1 MKQDMQQSIGF
12 DARHWVRTFLLLG
25 SIAGGATALM
35 GCSEEPKFTM
45 PEKTSEWR
53 NDLSPSGISADA
65 STTVKEDVKSKEG
78 DGSLQEADASLGRG
92 PAGGVR
98 LGGAVA
104 TLSME
109 EFDEN
114 AKPAAIDRQTKEWA
128 MWGGAPD
135 RNMVSATT
143 GITLDF
149 DLEEKRVLWTASLG
163 SQTYGNPIY
172 ASGKVLVGTNNGAS
186 YRPQY
191 EGTKDMGI
199 LLCFDAADG
208 KFLWQLSRE
217 KMPSGR
223 VNDWPLQGICS
234 APFLEGDRL
243 WLVTN
248 RCEVMCLDLNGFH
261 DGKNDGDTD
270 EVDSDINDA
279 DIIWTVDMYN
289 DLAVF
294 PHNLATSSPV
304 MHGDVL
310 YLVTGNGVDEAHL
323 ENPSPRAPSFLGLN
337 KHTGEVV
344 FEDNSPG
351 DMILHGQWSSPCLG
365 VVNGKTQVIFP
376 GGDGWI
382 YTFDTETH
390 ELIWKCDLNP
400 KDTFWELGG
409 AGTRNNIIGTP
420 VFYENSVIVAVGQD
434 PEHGEGVGHLWRIDA
449 TKTGDL
455 SAEIGEIGTP
465 GEPNPNS
472 GIIWHYGGVDEE
484 QESVFRRTISTVAVH
499 DGMVFAADLSG
510 FVHCVDL
517 ETGERYW
524 QHDLMAAIW
533 GSPLYVDGK
542 VFLGDEDGR
551 LSIFDASKTYAL
563 KRREIEK
570 EITAKRKAMRESQD
584 DDEIRRLRTEI
595 RELIA
600 SVAPEMRESP
610 ASSSIYTTPTI
621 ASGVMYISDRSKLY
635 AIQITKQ

>member
-1 MKQDMQQSIGF
+1 MNNRGSSSGVGSRF
-12 DARHWVRTFLLLG
+12 SGAWWCGLG
-25 SIAGGATALM
+25 LVLGV
-35 GCSEEPKFTM
+35 GCSEQPKFTL
-45 PEKTSEWR
+45 PENPVQRQAEPQ
-53 NDLSPSGISADA
+53 LAGFGPSVNSATDE
-65 STTVKEDVKSKEG
+65 KIEE
-78 DGSLQEADASLGRG
+78 ASLGN
-92 PAGGVR
+92 PNIKMEGVS
-98 LGGAVA
+98 LAEASPEDSLHGA
-104 TLSME
+104 E
-109 EFDEN
+109 EQETG
-114 AKPAAIDRQTKEWA
+114 ASVDRQTAEWA

-135 RNMVSATT
+135 RNMVSATR

-149 DLEEKRVLWTASLG
+149 DLEEKRVLWTAQLG

-172 ASGKVLVGTNNGAS
+172 SGGKVLVGTNNGAS
-186 YRPQY
+186 YRPKYPAQ
-191 EGTKDMGI
+191 KDMGI
-199 LLCFDAADG
+199 LLCFDATDG

-234 APFLEGDRL
+234 APVVEGNRL

-248 RCEVMCLDLNGFH
+248 RCEVMCLDLNGLH
-261 DGKNDGDTD
+261 DGTNDGDTS
-270 EVDSDINDA
+270 ETDSEINDA

-310 YLVTGNGVDEAHL
+310 YLITSNGVDEAHL

-351 DMILHGQWSSPCLG
+351 DTILHGQWSSPTIG
-365 VVNGKTQVIFP
+365 VVNGKAQVVFA
-376 GGDGWI
+376 GGDGWV
-382 YTFDTETH
+382 YSFDTENH
-390 ELIWKCDLNP
+390 ELLWKCDLNP
-400 KDTFWELGG
+400 KDTVWELGG

-420 VFYENSVIVAVGQD
+420 VFYDNSVIVAVGQD

-455 SAEIGEIGTP
+455 SAEVGEIGAP
-465 GEPNPNS
+465 GEPNPDS
-472 GIIWHYGGVDEE
+472 GIIWHYGGVDED
-484 QESVFRRTISTVAVH
+484 QEPIFRRTISTVCVH
-499 DGMVFAADLSG
+499 DGLVFAPDLSG
-510 FVHCVDL
+510 FVHCIDL
-517 ETGERYW
+517 ETGKRYW

-533 GSPLYVDGK
+533 GSPLYIDGK
-542 VFLGDEDGR
+542 IFIGDEDGR
-551 LSIFDASKTYAL
+551 LSIFDASKKYAL
-563 KRREIEK
+563 DRQKLEL

-584 DDEIRRLRTEI
+584 DDEIRKLRAEI
-595 RELIA
+595 REMIA
-600 SVAPEMRESP
+600 SVAPEVRESP
-610 ASSSIYTTPTI
+610 AASSIYTTPTV

>member
-1 MKQDMQQSIGF
+1 
-12 DARHWVRTFLLLG
+12 
-25 SIAGGATALM
+25 
-35 GCSEEPKFTM
+35 M
-45 PEKTSEWR
+45 PERTLEWREGMTPFSADLGAGSTSETI
-53 NDLSPSGISADA
+53 NGGSG
-65 STTVKEDVKSKEG
+65 G
-78 DGSLQEADASLGRG
+78 PRMGRMDMVL
-92 PAGGVR
+92 AETAAAE
-98 LGGAVA
+98 LAVA
-104 TLSME
+104 TLPAQEASE
-109 EFDEN
+109 ESADI
-114 AKPAAIDRQTKEWA
+114 APIDRQTAEWA

-149 DLEEKRVLWTASLG
+149 DLEEKRVLWTSQLG
-163 SQTYGNPIY
+163 SQTYGNPIF
-172 ASGKVLVGTNNGAS
+172 ANGKVLVGTNNGAS

-191 EGTKDMGI
+191 PAAKDMGI

-234 APFLEGDRL
+234 APVVEGNRL

-261 DGKNDGDTD
+261 DGSNDGDTS
-270 EVDSDINDA
+270 EVDTEVQDA
-279 DIIWTVDMYN
+279 DIVWTVDMYN

-310 YLVTGNGVDEAHL
+310 YLITSNGVDEAHL

-351 DMILHGQWSSPCLG
+351 DTILHGQWSSPCIG
-365 VVNGKTQVIFP
+365 VVDGKAQVIFA
-376 GGDGWI
+376 GGDGWV
-382 YTFDTETH
+382 YSFSTDNH
-390 ELIWKCDLNP
+390 ELLWKCDLNP
-400 KDTFWELGG
+400 KDTVWELGG

-455 SAEIGEIGTP
+455 SAEIGEIGVP

-484 QESVFRRTISTVAVH
+484 QEPIFRRTISTVAVH
-499 DGMVFAADLSG
+499 DGLVFAPDLSG

-517 ETGERYW
+517 ATGQRYW

-542 VFLGDEDGR
+542 IFIGDEDGR
-551 LSIFDASKTYAL
+551 LSIFDASKEYAL
-563 KRREIEK
+563 KRQELEK
-570 EITAKRKAMRESQD
+570 EVAAKRKAMKESQD
-584 DDEIRRLRTEI
+584 DDEIRRLRGEI

-600 SVAPEMRESP
+600 SVAPEVRESP
-610 ASSSIYTTPTI
+610 AASSIYTTPTI
-621 ASGVMYISDRSKLY
+621 AAGVMYISDRSKLY

>member
-1 MKQDMQQSIGF
+1 
-12 DARHWVRTFLLLG
+12 LG
-25 SIAGGATALM
+25 NPNIKMEGVTLPAASTEDSLRGSDDQG
-35 GCSEEPKFTM
+35 
-45 PEKTSEWR
+45 
-53 NDLSPSGISADA
+53 A
-65 STTVKEDVKSKEG
+65 STT
-78 DGSLQEADASLGRG
+78 
-92 PAGGVR
+92 P
-98 LGGAVA
+98 
-104 TLSME
+104 
-109 EFDEN
+109 
-114 AKPAAIDRQTKEWA
+114 DRQTVEWA

-135 RNMVSATT
+135 RNMVSGTR

-149 DLEEKRVLWTASLG
+149 DLDEKRVLWTAQLG

-172 ASGKVLVGTNNGAS
+172 ANGKVLVGTNNGAS
-186 YRPQY
+186 YRPKYPGQ
-191 EGTKDMGI
+191 KDMGI
-199 LLCFDAADG
+199 LLCFDATDG

-234 APFLEGDRL
+234 APVVEGDRL

-261 DGKNDGDTD
+261 DGSNDGQTDEEDTD
-270 EVDSDINDA
+270 IQDA

-310 YLVTGNGVDEAHL
+310 YLITSNGVDEAHL

-351 DMILHGQWSSPCLG
+351 DMILHGQWSSPTIG
-365 VVNGKTQVIFP
+365 VVDGKAQVIFA
-376 GGDGWI
+376 GGDGWV
-382 YTFDTETH
+382 YSFDTENH
-390 ELIWKCDLNP
+390 ELLWKCDLNP
-400 KDTFWELGG
+400 KDTLWELGG

-455 SAEIGEIGTP
+455 SAELGEIGAP
-465 GEPNPNS
+465 GEPNPDS
-472 GIIWHYGGVDEE
+472 GIIWHYGGVDED
-484 QESVFRRTISTVAVH
+484 QEPIFRRTISTVCVH
-499 DGMVFAADLSG
+499 DGLVFAPDLSG

-517 ETGERYW
+517 HTGERYW

-542 VFLGDEDGR
+542 IFIGDEDGR
-551 LSIFDASKTYAL
+551 LSIFDATKKYAL
-563 KRREIEK
+563 ERQKLEREIA
-570 EITAKRKAMRESQD
+570 AKRKAMRESQD
-584 DDEIRRLRTEI
+584 DDEIRALRAEI
-595 RELIA
+595 RAMIA
-600 SVAPEMRESP
+600 SVAPEVRESP
-610 ASSSIYTTPTI
+610 AASSIYTTPTI